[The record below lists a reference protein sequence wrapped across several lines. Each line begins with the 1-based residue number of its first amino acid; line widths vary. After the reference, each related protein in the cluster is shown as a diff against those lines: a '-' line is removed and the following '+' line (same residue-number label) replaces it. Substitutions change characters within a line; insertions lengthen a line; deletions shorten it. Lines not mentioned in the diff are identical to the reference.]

1 MVAVASRVERT
12 SRLAKRTIEFA
23 RRRGYVN
30 LLHQLSKGPAF
41 PEMSQ
46 AHKRQL
52 AAYYDDDVQALEQWL
67 GRDLSH
73 WLNVE

>member
-1 MVAVASRVERT
+1 MVAGASRVERS
-12 SRLAKRTIEFA
+12 SRLAKRTVEFA

-30 LLHQLSKGPAF
+30 LVHQLNKGPAF
-41 PEMSQ
+41 PEMTQ
-46 AHKRQL
+46 GHKQRL
-52 AAYYDDDVQALEQWL
+52 AAYYEDDVEALGEWL